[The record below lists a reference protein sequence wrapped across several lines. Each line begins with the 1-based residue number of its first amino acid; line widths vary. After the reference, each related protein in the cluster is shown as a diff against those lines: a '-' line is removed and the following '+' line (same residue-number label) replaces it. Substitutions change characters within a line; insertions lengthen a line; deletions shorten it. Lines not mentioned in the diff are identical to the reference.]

1 MKTPIKFIQLN
12 SVKILL
18 LGTVGAIAW
27 QLPAQA
33 TAFNSLQAQARRAYA
48 IQPTCP
54 PVPPPGGVTC
64 YTPSTAPR
72 LRCNSEGQF
81 VENWQIFLQRT
92 GHFRGPV
99 TGFYGPLTEEAVKR
113 FQRATGLKADGV
125 VGSATWMAYIR
136 ANAD

>member
-1 MKTPIKFIQLN
+1 MKTSIKFIQLN

-18 LGTVGAIAW
+18 LGTVAAIAC
-27 QLPAQA
+27 QIPALA
-33 TAFNSLQAQARRAYA
+33 TPINSLQAQARRAYA

-54 PVPPPGGVTC
+54 RVPPPGGVTC

-72 LRCNSEGQF
+72 LRRNSQGQL

-92 GHFRGPV
+92 GHYRGPV
-99 TGFYGPLTEEAVKR
+99 TGFYGSLTEEAVKR

-125 VGSATWMAYIR
+125 IGYATWMAYIR